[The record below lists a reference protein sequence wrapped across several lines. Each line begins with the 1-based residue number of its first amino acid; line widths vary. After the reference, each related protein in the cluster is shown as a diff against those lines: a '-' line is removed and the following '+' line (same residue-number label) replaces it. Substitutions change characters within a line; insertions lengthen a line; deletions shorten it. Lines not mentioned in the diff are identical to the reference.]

1 MKKTTLLSMLYG
13 ASIIG
18 ASAAN
23 LSLDLSDGNSIDW
36 HDASWLNDG
45 NSAGWS
51 DNSDAT
57 ITNSAGATTRLSF
70 SQDVTVNNLHF
81 DKIGDTKQVHAF
93 TGSNGA
99 TFTVNGELTS
109 NLGDKIAFN
118 GIGTQL
124 GGSGT
129 ISGAEVHLNNNTMLA
144 SNSNLTVAAG
154 GILRIAQSAKFNGAA
169 LGLNG
174 GTLKISSTLASDS
187 LSALRGNGNIEL
199 DGGTGSNTV
208 ITMSL
213 NIGANADG
221 SGVGRMYVD
230 NKNTGPGNA
239 GRYTFQL
246 AGVNE
251 FDLTKIGDTLDSDQF
266 IGTDDASFT
275 LVYGGEL
282 LLKIN
287 EDIAGTDLELGDTFK
302 LFDVANSSGDFDS
315 INDGGYLASINENWG
330 WEFDPTTGELK
341 VIEIPE
347 PSSAALLGL
356 AGVAMIMRRRNTRA

>member
-23 LSLDLSDGNSIDW
+23 LSLDMSGNLSQDW
-36 HDASWLNDG
+36 HDANWFDG
-45 NSAGWS
+45 GDSAAWT
-51 DNSDAT
+51 DNSDAS
-57 ITNSAGATTRLSF
+57 ITNSSGSNSSLTF

-81 DKIGDTKQVHAF
+81 DKGTGSGSVHAF
-93 TGSNGA
+93 HGNGN
-99 TFTVNGELTS
+99 TLTVNGNLTS
-109 NLGDKIAFN
+109 NTGQKIAFN
-118 GIGTQL
+118 GAGTQL

-129 ISGAEVHLNNNTMLA
+129 ISGAEVHLNNATMLA
-144 SNSNLTVAAG
+144 SNSKLTVAAG
-154 GILRIAQSAKFNGAA
+154 GILRISQTARLNGAA

-174 GTLKISSTLASDS
+174 GTLKLSTTLASDS
-187 LSALRGNGNIEL
+187 LSVLRGNGNIQLE
-199 DGGTGSNTV
+199 GGATSNTV

-213 NIGANADG
+213 KIGANADG
-221 SGVGRMYVD
+221 SGVGSMNVSGA
-230 NKNTGPGNA
+230 NNGG
-239 GRYTFQL
+239 GHYTFQL
-246 AGVNE
+246 TGVNE
-251 FDLTKIGDTLDSDQF
+251 FDLTKINDNLDSDQF

-275 LVYGGEL
+275 LVYGGDL
-282 LLKIN
+282 ILKIN

>member
-23 LSLDLSDGNSIDW
+23 LSLDMSGNLSQDW
-36 HDASWLNDG
+36 HNANWFDG
-45 NSAGWS
+45 GDSAAWT
-51 DNSDAT
+51 DNSDAS
-57 ITNSAGATTRLSF
+57 ITNSSGSISSLTF
-70 SQDVTVNNLHF
+70 NQDVTVNNLHF
-81 DKIGDTKQVHAF
+81 DKGTGSGSVHAF
-93 TGSNGA
+93 HGNGN
-99 TFTVNGELTS
+99 TLTVNGNLTS
-109 NLGDKIAFN
+109 NTGQKIAFN
-118 GIGTQL
+118 GAGTQL

-129 ISGAEVHLNNNTMLA
+129 ISGAEVHLNNNTML
-144 SNSNLTVAAG
+144 SSDSKLTVAAG
-154 GILRIAQSAKFNGAA
+154 GILRIAEKASLNGAD

-174 GTLKISSTLASDS
+174 GTLKLSTTLASDS
-187 LSALRGNGNIEL
+187 LSVLRGNGNILL
-199 DGGTGSNTV
+199 DGGGGSAATPTV

-213 NIGANADG
+213 NIGASANGKGIGRMEVTG
-221 SGVGRMYVD
+221 SGHF
-230 NKNTGPGNA
+230 
-239 GRYTFQL
+239 TFQL
-246 AGVNE
+246 EGDNT
-251 FDLTKIGDTLDSDQF
+251 FDLTKIGDNLDSDQF
-266 IGTDDASFT
+266 IGTDDKDFI
-275 LVYGGEL
+275 LVYGGDL
-282 LLKIN
+282 ILKIN

-302 LFDVANSSGDFDS
+302 LFDVANSSGNFDS